1 VVSRVYWHFVLWLR
15 TTVPLEPLQEVE
27 VEDLRRAYESL
38 ALEGR
43 RLQSTVAQME
53 REAASREAALA
64 AKADE
69 AASLAEASRA
79 AQAQIAQYVMDL
91 QVSNKW
97 PEV

>member
-1 VVSRVYWHFVLWLR
+1 
-15 TTVPLEPLQEVE
+15 LQEVE

-91 QVSNKW
+91 QVGWVGRDVCMHGQDPGQAPDMNRLTG
-97 PEV
+97 